1 MSGPLYDGPG
11 PEWGTGRAAGAIS
24 TRKCN
29 FKALRL
35 KVDERKGRE
44 ELKPEKISERTKEEA
59 ESNVI
64 MGQ

>member
-11 PEWGTGRAAGAIS
+11 PELGTGRAAGAIS

-35 KVDERKGRE
+35 KVDETKKRE
-44 ELKPEKISERTKEEA
+44 RRTKA
-59 ESNVI
+59 KARKN
-64 MGQ
+64 